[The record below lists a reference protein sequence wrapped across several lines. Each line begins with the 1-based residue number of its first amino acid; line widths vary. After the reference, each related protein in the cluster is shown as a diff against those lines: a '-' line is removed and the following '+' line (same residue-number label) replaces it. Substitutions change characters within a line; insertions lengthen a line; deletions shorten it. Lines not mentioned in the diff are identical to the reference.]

1 MNEFNDKDNE
11 IARGKAEILDDF
23 IRELA
28 TIGFNADLAP
38 YSSELLKKIVSLTLR
53 YNKFIIQNLKS

>member
-23 IRELA
+23 IHELA
-28 TIGFNADLAP
+28 TIGIKEDLAS
-38 YSSELLKKIVSLTLR
+38 YSSEVLKKIVSLALR
-53 YNKFIIQNLKS
+53 YNKFLIQNLKS

>member
-28 TIGFNADLAP
+28 TIGIKEDLAS
-38 YSSELLKKIVSLTLR
+38 YSSEVLKKIVSLALR
-53 YNKFIIQNLKS
+53 YNKF

>member
-23 IRELA
+23 IHELA
-28 TIGFNADLAP
+28 TIGIKEDLAS
-38 YSSELLKKIVSLTLR
+38 YSSEVLKKIVSLALR
-53 YNKFIIQNLKS
+53 YNKFLMQNLKS